1 MVGPTRTVG
10 KSGNGWK
17 PGARSRRTL
26 TIITAWTSSVKA
38 KMATIGEFKK
48 FAWEICSQMG
58 PVAGPNLGRYQPKG
72 KKCVITVFLLP
83 LGTVWGLYLQ

>member
-1 MVGPTRTVG
+1 MVGPTLTVG

-48 FAWEICSQMG
+48 VAWDMLSKG
-58 PVAGPNLGRYQPKG
+58 SGPNPGRYQPKG